1 MLLTSTTKAGQQL
14 HRIAA
19 TWPVDPFRPNLQ
31 LKNLLDSLADH
42 PHLTPQAVRAARALQ
57 DNEFQTKYA
66 LSEKILKPAST
77 PHHYSRLVEGFE
89 KSAKGIGRPWWKIFF
104 GIW

>member
-1 MLLTSTTKAGQQL
+1 MSSTNTIKLAQQL

-19 TWPVDPFRPNLQ
+19 KWPVDPFRPNLQ
-31 LKNLLDSLADH
+31 LKTFFESLADH
-42 PHLTPQAVRAARALQ
+42 PQLTSQAMKATRMLEE
-57 DNEFQTKYA
+57 NEIKKKA
-66 LSEKILKPAST
+66 CLNKILRPASM
-77 PHHYSRLVEGFE
+77 PKHYERLVEGFE